1 MNISS
6 TVATK
11 EQCSRSIFGGQS
23 NVNTHFDDAYYF
35 LITKNIYLH
44 K

>member
-1 MNISS
+1 MNIGS

-23 NVNTHFDDAYYF
+23 NANTHFNNAYYF
-35 LITKNIYLH
+35 LITKKYLFA
-44 K
+44 